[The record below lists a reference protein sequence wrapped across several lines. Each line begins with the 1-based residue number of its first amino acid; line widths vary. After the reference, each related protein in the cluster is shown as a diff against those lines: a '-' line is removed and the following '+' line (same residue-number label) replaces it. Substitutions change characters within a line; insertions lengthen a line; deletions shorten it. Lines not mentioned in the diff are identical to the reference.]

1 MNIRKNVSSLLVFI
15 KRTPIKQSVIAFL
28 LMLVV
33 SIILLVI
40 FWNKIPPQVPLY
52 YSLPWGD
59 KQLAS
64 PVELTLLPTFATNIF
79 LTNLLLV
86 YVLVPNEKL
95 LVNIGVLSGLFASGL
110 LFYSLL
116 HIIFLVT

>member
-1 MNIRKNVSSLLVFI
+1 MNIRKNVSNLLVFI
-15 KRTPIKQSVIAFL
+15 KRTPIKQSVIAFF

-33 SIILLVI
+33 SVILLVI
-40 FWNKIPPQVPLY
+40 FWTKIPPQVPLY
-52 YSLPWGD
+52 YSLPWGE

-64 PVELTLLPTFATNIF
+64 PVELTLLPTFAANIF

-86 YVLVPNEKL
+86 YALVPNEKL
-95 LVNIGVLSGLFASGL
+95 LVDIGVLSGIFASGL